1 MMFLINRL
9 GRLEPDVI
17 RRHAENTIG
26 RDILMNGLSID
37 CLDYFDQRF

>member
-17 RRHAENTIG
+17 WRHTKNTIR
-26 RDILMNGLSID
+26 RDILMNGLGID
-37 CLDYFDQRF
+37 GLDYFNQRF